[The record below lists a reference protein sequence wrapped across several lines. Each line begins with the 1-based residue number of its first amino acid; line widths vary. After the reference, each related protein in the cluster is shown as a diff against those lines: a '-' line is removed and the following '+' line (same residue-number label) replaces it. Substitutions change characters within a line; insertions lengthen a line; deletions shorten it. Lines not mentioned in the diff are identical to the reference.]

1 MPRNDARSL
10 NPVLVEVRPSLFDYC
25 MRMTGDIMKSSTLVH
40 EASCALAELLSGGGH
55 MSGNDDF
62 RLLLFREARAL
73 AGDDWHAD
81 TSILQNPALQVNASP
96 AQAKLDLILRQL
108 PARERE
114 AILLVER
121 YGFQAADACQIAGLQ
136 LEDFDVALAM
146 AWQKILT
153 ALPPGAVPVAAAGR
167 ASPIELLPN
176 HPLPGV
182 ELEPVTNLSEIMSEL
197 ESTRR
202 GPGVVKRIIWLMVF
216 AGITA
221 GIWYLFF

>member
-1 MPRNDARSL
+1 MARNDAKSL
-10 NPVLVEVRPSLFDYC
+10 NPVLTEVSPSLFDYC
-25 MRMTGDIMKSSTLVH
+25 MRMTGDIMKSSSLVQ
-40 EASCALAELLSGGGH
+40 EASRSLAELLSGGGH
-55 MSGNDDF
+55 MAGNEDF
-62 RLLLFREARAL
+62 RLLLFREARSL
-73 AGDDWHAD
+73 AGQGWYAD
-81 TSILQNPALQVNASP
+81 TSILLNPAMQANPNS

-121 YGFQAADACQIAGLQ
+121 YRFQPADACQIAGLE
-136 LEDFDVALAM
+136 LEDFDAALAL

-176 HPLPGV
+176 HPFPGGQHD
-182 ELEPVTNLSEIMSEL
+182 PVTNLSEIMSEL

-202 GPGVVKRIIWLMVF
+202 GPGVMRQLAWILAA
-216 AGITA
+216 AGIAA